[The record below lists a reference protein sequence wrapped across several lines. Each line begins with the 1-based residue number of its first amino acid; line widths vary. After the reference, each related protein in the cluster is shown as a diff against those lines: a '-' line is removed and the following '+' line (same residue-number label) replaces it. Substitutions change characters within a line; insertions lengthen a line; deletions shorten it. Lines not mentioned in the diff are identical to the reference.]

1 MAVWLVFVPG
11 LGHEAEG
18 RGAEPDD
25 GQADGHAGA
34 HGRQGLQGGGQQRG
48 GQQPLV
54 ALAHVQHDG
63 FHLEVRAQ
71 DPAHMENLV
80 AVPCKE
86 ARRPSRNSPKVALKH
101 SQGLGGA
108 PAREALPPGITF
120 LNIYSV

>member
-1 MAVWLVFVPG
+1 MRLVFVPR

-34 HGRQGLQGGGQQRG
+34 HGHQGLQGGGQQRG

-54 ALAHVQHDG
+54 ALAHVHHDG

-71 DPAHMENLV
+71 DPAHVENLV

-86 ARRPSRNSPKVALKH
+86 ARSTGETPQVSLKH
-101 SQGLGGA
+101 NRGLGRP
-108 PAREALPPGITF
+108 PAWEPSPPGVAF
-120 LNIYSV
+120 LNICSA